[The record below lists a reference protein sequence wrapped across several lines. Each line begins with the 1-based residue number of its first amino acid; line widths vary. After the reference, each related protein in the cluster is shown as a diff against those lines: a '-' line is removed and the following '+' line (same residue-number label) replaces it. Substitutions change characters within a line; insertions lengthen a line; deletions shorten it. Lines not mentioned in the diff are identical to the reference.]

1 MAEYQVT
8 VIVTYEGVV
17 QAESERDA
25 IEVAER
31 LNGAWPLDQ
40 VAVEVTAEAAT
51 SEGDGRG

>member
-40 VAVEVTAEAAT
+40 VAVDVAAT
-51 SEGDGRG
+51 GEGDGR

>member
-8 VIVTYEGVV
+8 AIVTYEGVV

-51 SEGDGRG
+51 SEGDGR